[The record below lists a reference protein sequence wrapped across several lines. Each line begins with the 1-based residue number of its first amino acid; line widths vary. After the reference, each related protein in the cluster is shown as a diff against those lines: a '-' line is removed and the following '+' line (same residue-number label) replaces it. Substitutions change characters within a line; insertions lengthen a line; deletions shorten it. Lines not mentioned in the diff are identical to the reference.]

1 LIRAHKIRLDPN
13 DKQAT
18 GFAKAAGCARFA
30 WNYAL
35 NEWQRQYAAGEKPS
49 EISLRK
55 QLNAVKRE
63 QYPWMLDST
72 KTAPQQ
78 TIKNLGV
85 AFKNFFE
92 KRAKYPRFKKKGIR
106 DSFRADNGPDTFE
119 TDGKKIRLPKIGWIR
134 MREALRFEG
143 RLLSATVSR
152 RAQRWYVSIQV
163 EVEDKPIVRK
173 NHGTVG
179 VDLGIS
185 HLATLSTGEH
195 IEGLKPLKAALVR
208 LRRLNKLLSRKKKG
222 SQNRQ
227 KAKMKLARQHARIAD
242 IRNDALHKLTTDL
255 VRRFDVIVIEDL
267 NVRGMMKNRHLSRAI
282 SDMGFFEFRRQLGYK
297 GPLFGSEIV
306 VYPRFKPSSKECA
319 DCGYVVEKMPL
330 SIREWDCPSCGVVH
344 DRDVN
349 AAKVLENW
357 AASSAVSACG
367 EERSG
372 AQICKCVKRSSVK
385 QEINTGQGMSLFG
398 SV

>member
-78 TIKNLGV
+78 AIKNLGV

-106 DSFRADNGPDTFE
+106 DSFRADNGPGTFE

-143 RLLSATVSR
+143 RLLAATVSR